1 MQFRYCIISITDYNN
16 KCKQKEIRKM
26 KQGLYTIDYEVITAN
41 GNKDIHRIVCE
52 TKKECENICER
63 CEALGIK
70 IVMVNYF

>member
-1 MQFRYCIISITDYNN
+1 
-16 KCKQKEIRKM
+16 M